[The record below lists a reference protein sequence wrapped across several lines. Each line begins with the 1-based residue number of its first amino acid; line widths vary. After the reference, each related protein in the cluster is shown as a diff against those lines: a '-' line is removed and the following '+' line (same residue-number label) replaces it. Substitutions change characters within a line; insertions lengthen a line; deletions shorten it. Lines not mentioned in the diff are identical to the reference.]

1 MFDQGSQIT
10 VQVRNDGDVEATV
23 HWHGL
28 RLENRYDGVP
38 HETQAPIPVGGTFT
52 YQLQF
57 PDAGFYWYH
66 PHIREDYGLEMGL
79 YGTIVVEPAD
89 PSYWPPADRQLTLTL
104 DDLLVE
110 DGHIAPFSK
119 SGPTF
124 VAMGRYGN
132 VMLINGETQFS
143 GQAAAGEVVRLYVVN
158 TANTRIFNF
167 AIRGARAKLVGG
179 DSGRYERE
187 TFIDEVLLAPSE
199 RAVVDVLFDTPGQ
212 VRLEHRTPGHT
223 YDLGAF
229 TVTQGAASDAAGS
242 FEVLRTDPELA
253 AEHRSLAHDLERPPD
268 KVLAFYSLMPL
279 LYGADDA
286 PASAYACPMHP
297 EVTATEPGTCPKCGM
312 KLVAVAAEAPAGYAC
327 PMHPEVTATE
337 PGTCPQCGMKLVA
350 VAAEAPAGYAC
361 PMHPE
366 VTAAEPGTCPK
377 CGMKLVPSD
386 APQVPASEPHE
397 GAAHS
402 HDHGDGLEWEDEMLE
417 INRASDPSNMI
428 WQLIDR
434 ETGAVNGDISWAF
447 TVGDR
452 VKIRLVNE
460 MDSDHPMH
468 HPFHVHGAWPVPHPV
483 PRWRAGGQPGV
494 EGHRAAAR
502 GRDRGHPAGRL
513 QPRAVDGA
521 LPHRRAQPKR
531 HDVQLQRGPRP
542 GARPNDPG
550 AGNTRPGRAGDRRR
564 PGWPGHGLPPDA
576 ARTVTSRSWMPAPR
590 SAPPGGRGGIRC
602 GRSPQPSTT
611 TCRDWPSQPRPT
623 PTPAKMT
630 SPTTCRPTRHTSSC
644 RCGPTPW

>member
-1 MFDQGSQIT
+1 MSTDVATGATMNQTNANGQDELFTTETAGLPEVSRPAVTRLHDGDRLDLRIGPARKNIDGAELRMLAYNGSVPGPVLHVDQGSQIT

-110 DGHIAPFSK
+110 DGHIAPFRK
-119 SGPTF
+119 SGPNY
-124 VAMGRYGN
+124 VAMGRFGN
-132 VMLINGETQFS
+132 VMLINGETEFA
-143 GQAAAGEVVRLYVVN
+143 GEAAAGEVVRLYVVN

-187 TFIDEVLLAPSE
+187 TFTDEVLLAPSE
-199 RAVVDVLFDTPGQ
+199 RAVVDVLFDRPGEVQ
-212 VRLEHRTPGHT
+212 LEHRTPGHT
-223 YDLGAF
+223 YRLGGFSVAE
-229 TVTQGAASDAAGS
+229 GAAGDAAGS

-268 KVLAFYSLMPL
+268 KVLAFFSLMPL
-279 LYGADDA
+279 LYGADDSPA
-286 PASAYACPMHP
+286 PAYACPMHP
-297 EVTATEPGTCPKCGM
+297 EVTATEPGTCPK
-312 KLVAVAAEAPAGYAC
+312 
-327 PMHPEVTATE
+327 
-337 PGTCPQCGMKLVA
+337 CGMKLVA

-402 HDHGDGLEWEDEMLE
+402 HDHGDGLEWEDLMPE
-417 INRASDPSNMI
+417 INQASDSGNMI

-434 ETGAVNGDISWAF
+434 QTGAKNADIDWAF

-468 HPFHVHGAWPVPHPV
+468 HPFHVHGAG
-483 PRWRAGGQPGV
+483 RFLILSRDGQPEPNLAWKDTVLLRSGETV
-494 EGHRAAAR
+494 DILLDVSNPGLWMAHCHIAEHNQSGMMFSFNVARAPE
-502 GRDRGHPAGRL
+502 PA
-513 QPRAVDGA
+513 Q
-521 LPHRRAQPKR
+521 
-531 HDVQLQRGPRP
+531 
-542 GARPNDPG
+542 
-550 AGNTRPGRAGDRRR
+550 
-564 PGWPGHGLPPDA
+564 
-576 ARTVTSRSWMPAPR
+576 
-590 SAPPGGRGGIRC
+590 
-602 GRSPQPSTT
+602 
-611 TCRDWPSQPRPT
+611 
-623 PTPAKMT
+623 
-630 SPTTCRPTRHTSSC
+630 
-644 RCGPTPW
+644 

>member
-1 MFDQGSQIT
+1 MSQSNANGQPELFTTETAGLPEVSRPAVTRLHDGDRLDLRIGPARKNIGGAELRMLAYNGSVPGPNLDVDQGSQIT

-38 HETQAPIPVGGTFT
+38 HETQEPIPIGGTFT

-57 PDAGFYWYH
+57 PDAGLYWYH

-89 PSYWPPADRQLTLTL
+89 PSYWPAADRQLTVTL

-119 SGPTF
+119 TGPTF

-143 GQAAAGEVVRLYVVN
+143 GQAAMGEVVRLYLVN

-187 TFIDEVLLAPSE
+187 TFIGEVMLAPSE

-212 VRLEHRTPGHT
+212 VMLEHRTPDHT

-229 TVTQGAASDAAGS
+229 TVTEGAASDAAGS

-253 AEHRSLAHDLERPPD
+253 AEHQSIGPDIERPPD
-268 KVLAFYSLMPL
+268 KILAFYSLMPL
-279 LYGADDA
+279 LYGGDDS

-297 EVTATEPGTCPKCGM
+297 EVTATEPATCPKCGM
-312 KLVAVAAEAPAGYAC
+312 KLVAVPAGIPASYAC
-327 PMHPEVTATE
+327 PMHPEVAATE

-350 VAAEAPAGYAC
+350 SDAP
-361 PMHPE
+361 PP
-366 VTAAEPGTCPK
+366 AAEPGQ
-377 CGMKLVPSD
+377 GV
-386 APQVPASEPHE
+386 
-397 GAAHS
+397 AHS
-402 HDHGDGLEWEDEMLE
+402 GHDHGDGLEWEDLMPD
-417 INRASDPSNMI
+417 INRASDSANMI

-447 TVGDR
+447 TVGER

-468 HPFHVHGAWPVPHPV
+468 HPFHVHGAGRFLVLSRDGKPEANLVWKDTVLL
-483 PRWRAGGQPGV
+483 RAGETVDILLDVSNPGLWMAHCHIAEHNQSGMMFSFNV
-494 EGHRAAAR
+494 A
-502 GRDRGHPAGRL
+502 RDREPAR
-513 QPRAVDGA
+513 
-521 LPHRRAQPKR
+521 
-531 HDVQLQRGPRP
+531 
-542 GARPNDPG
+542 
-550 AGNTRPGRAGDRRR
+550 
-564 PGWPGHGLPPDA
+564 
-576 ARTVTSRSWMPAPR
+576 
-590 SAPPGGRGGIRC
+590 
-602 GRSPQPSTT
+602 
-611 TCRDWPSQPRPT
+611 
-623 PTPAKMT
+623 
-630 SPTTCRPTRHTSSC
+630 
-644 RCGPTPW
+644 

>member
-1 MFDQGSQIT
+1 MLSNEYRRRNAGGKMSQTDANGQDELFTTETAGLPEVSRPAVTRLHDGDRLDLRIGPVRKNIGGAELRMLGYNGSVPGPVLHVDQGSQIT

-28 RLENRYDGVP
+28 RLDNRYDGVP
-38 HETQAPIPVGGTFT
+38 HETQEPIPIGGTFT

-89 PSYWPPADRQLTLTL
+89 PGYWPAADRQLTLTL

-132 VMLINGETQFS
+132 VMLINGETEFS
-143 GQAAAGEVVRLYVVN
+143 GQAAVGEVVRLYVVN

-187 TFIDEVLLAPSE
+187 TFIDEVMLAPSE

-212 VRLEHRTPGHT
+212 VMLEHRTPDHT

-229 TVTQGAASDAAGS
+229 TVTEGAGSDAAGS

-253 AEHRSLAHDLERPPD
+253 VEHQSIGHDTERPPD
-268 KVLAFYSLMPL
+268 KILAFYSLMPL
-279 LYGADDA
+279 LYGADDS

-297 EVTATEPGTCPKCGM
+297 EVTATEPATCPKCGM
-312 KLVAVAAEAPAGYAC
+312 KLVAVPARTPASYAC

-350 VAAEAPAGYAC
+350 SDAP
-361 PMHPE
+361 PQP
-366 VTAAEPGTCPK
+366 AAEPGQ
-377 CGMKLVPSD
+377 GV
-386 APQVPASEPHE
+386 
-397 GAAHS
+397 AHS

-417 INRASDPSNMI
+417 INRVSDSTNMI

-434 ETGAVNGDISWAF
+434 RTGAVNGDISWAF

-468 HPFHVHGAWPVPHPV
+468 HPFHVHGAGRFLVLSRDGKPEPNLVWKDTVLL
-483 PRWRAGGQPGV
+483 RAGETVDILLDVSNPGLWMAHCHIAEHNQSGMMFSFNV
-494 EGHRAAAR
+494 A
-502 GRDRGHPAGRL
+502 RDREPAR
-513 QPRAVDGA
+513 
-521 LPHRRAQPKR
+521 
-531 HDVQLQRGPRP
+531 
-542 GARPNDPG
+542 
-550 AGNTRPGRAGDRRR
+550 
-564 PGWPGHGLPPDA
+564 
-576 ARTVTSRSWMPAPR
+576 
-590 SAPPGGRGGIRC
+590 
-602 GRSPQPSTT
+602 
-611 TCRDWPSQPRPT
+611 
-623 PTPAKMT
+623 
-630 SPTTCRPTRHTSSC
+630 
-644 RCGPTPW
+644 